1 MVFKVFVLPLVVAG
15 MIVVIN
21 KRDLMGEHKAG
32 YLLNALLGLAFLFS
46 VLISYN
52 GILAI
57 RTQLG

>member
-1 MVFKVFVLPLVVAG
+1 
-15 MIVVIN
+15 
-21 KRDLMGEHKAG
+21 MGAHSAG
-32 YLLNALLGLAFLFS
+32 YLLNAMLGLAFLFS